1 MTAGVNGDYDSDT
14 MLITDN
20 ELLISAARR
29 NYDIFNVPT
38 SLISAKK
45 TVRYYTNENKA
56 DLDIK
61 TSVNKIGEIINLS
74 QQLNSLLWETVYKGA
89 KIGDVLPLYC
99 DICKLAVL
107 SGVAIDS
114 AKKEFDINQT
124 DEIRALKDKYKLTDD
139 SKTVKP
145 MFFKM
150 ITLENGYALS
160 ENIKYKYFHTP
171 MDYLQKIISK
181 FNFREGR
188 ENKRTV
194 VPFMDI
200 VKEPSMYTRHS
211 FYYGQCDR
219 IIEKIRAARDE
230 KKKLFIGYDQLSKD
244 EKTNVLRLSNELRQE
259 CIEEVMNI
267 TKSPATMYLILKTID
282 KKETSDVSKFVFEVL
297 FGRPDQ
303 EFFKMIKES
312 RSSIYTL
319 QESCDGDIEY
329 YNFHY
334 KKVPLVA
341 VNET

>member
-1 MTAGVNGDYDSDT
+1 MC
-14 MLITDN
+14 
-20 ELLISAARR
+20 
-29 NYDIFNVPT
+29 
-38 SLISAKK
+38 
-45 TVRYYTNENKA
+45 
-56 DLDIK
+56 
-61 TSVNKIGEIINLS
+61 GEIINLS

-89 KIGDVLPLYC
+89 KIDDVLPLYC

-200 VKEPSMYTRHS
+200 VSCPSENIRQG
-211 FYYGQCDR
+211 YYYNQKDL
-219 IIEKIRAARDE
+219 IIKKIRDAKDE
-230 KKKLFIGYDQLSKD
+230 KRKLFIGYDQLSKD
-244 EKTNVLRLSNELRQE
+244 EKQNILRMAYEIKQE
-259 CIEEVMNI
+259 CIEEVMKMSN
-267 TKSPATMYLILKTID
+267 SLSTMYLVLREID
-282 KKETSDVSKFVFEVL
+282 KKETSDVARFVFEVL
-297 FGRPDQ
+297 FGRPDYQ
-303 EFFKMIKES
+303 FFKMIKQS
-312 RSSIYTL
+312 RQPIETL
-319 QESCDGDIEY
+319 QETECGDIEY
-329 YNFHY
+329 YGLTF
-334 KKVPLVA
+334 KKV
-341 VNET
+341 TIDTQF